1 MIRFTTGDILGADCE
16 ALVNTV
22 NCVGVMGRGVALQ
35 FKKAFPDNFKA
46 YAAACKRSEVVPGRM
61 FVFDT
66 GSLANPR
73 LIVNFPTKRHWRAKS
88 RIEDIE
94 AGLRD
99 LASVVRT
106 RGVRSMALPPL
117 GCGLGGLEWS
127 AVKPCIEAA
136 LSGLDDLHVVA
147 FEPKGAPEARAM
159 ARHRRAPGMTA
170 GRAALVELMDRY
182 RSVLLDPFITLLEVQ
197 KLMYFM
203 QVAGEPLKLKYAKA
217 GYGPYAENLRH
228 VLNDIEGHY
237 VVGYADG
244 GDSPDKPLEAV
255 PAAVAK
261 AKAFLERRPES
272 RARFDKVVEL
282 VEGFE
287 SGFGLELLAT
297 VHWVLTRETPAT
309 LDGAIARIHA
319 WSARK
324 RGFTPRQIRLAAD
337 RLAARSWTGAPS
349 LGPAPS

>member
-1 MIRFTTGDILGADCE
+1 MIRFTTGDILGTDCE

-46 YAAACKRSEVVPGRM
+46 YAAACKRREVVPGRM

-66 GSLANPR
+66 GLLANPR
-73 LIVNFPTKRHWRAKS
+73 LIVNFPTKQHWRAKS

-94 AGLRD
+94 TGLRD
-99 LASVVRT
+99 LAAVVRA
-106 RGVRSMALPPL
+106 RGVRSMVLPPL

-127 AVKPCIEAA
+127 AVKPRIEAA
-136 LSGLDDLHVVA
+136 LGSLDNLHVVA
-147 FEPKGAPEARAM
+147 FEPEGAPEARAM
-159 ARHRRAPGMTA
+159 TRHRRTPGMTA
-170 GRAALVELMDRY
+170 GRAALVGLMDRY

-217 GYGPYAENLRH
+217 QYGPYAENLRH
-228 VLNDIEGHY
+228 VLNAIEGHY

-244 GDSPDKPLEAV
+244 GDAPGKPLEAA

-261 AKAFLERRPES
+261 AKALLARRPET

-282 VEGFE
+282 VDGFE

-309 LDGAIARIHA
+309 LDDTIARIHA

-324 RGFTPRQIRLAAD
+324 RGFTPRQIRLTAD
-337 RLAARSWTGAPS
+337 RLAARSWTGAPP

>member
-1 MIRFTTGDILGADCE
+1 MIRFETGDILGTDCE

-35 FKKAFPDNFKA
+35 FKKAFPDNFAA
-46 YAAACKRSEVVPGRM
+46 YAAACKRGEVVPGRM

-66 GSLANPR
+66 GALANPR

-99 LASVVRT
+99 LAAVVHDH
-106 RGVRSMALPPL
+106 GVRSMALPPL

-127 AVKPCIEAA
+127 AVKPRIETA
-136 LSGLDDLHVVA
+136 LGGLGGLQIVA
-147 FEPKGAPEARAM
+147 FEPEEAPE
-159 ARHRRAPGMTA
+159 MTA
-170 GRAALVELMDRY
+170 GRAALVALMDRY
-182 RSVLLDPFITLLEVQ
+182 RRVLLDPFVTLLEVQ

-203 QVAGEPLKLKYAKA
+203 QVAGEPLNLEYEKA
-217 GYGPYAENLRH
+217 RYGPYAKNLRR
-228 VLNDIEGHY
+228 VLDAIEGHY
-237 VVGYADG
+237 VVGYAGG
-244 GDSPDKPLEAV
+244 GDSPGKPLEAA

-261 AKAFLERRPES
+261 AKAFLARRPES
-272 RARFDKVVEL
+272 QARFDKVVEL
-282 VEGFE
+282 VDGFE

-309 LDGAIARIHA
+309 LDDTIARIHA

-337 RLAARSWTGAPS
+337 RLAARSWTGAPP

>member
-46 YAAACKRSEVVPGRM
+46 YAAACKRREVIPGRM

-66 GSLANPR
+66 GLLANPR
-73 LIVNFPTKRHWRAKS
+73 LIVNFPTKQHWRAKS

-99 LASVVRT
+99 LAAVVRAHCL
-106 RGVRSMALPPL
+106 RSMALPPL

-127 AVKPCIEAA
+127 AVKPRIEAA
-136 LSGLDDLHVVA
+136 LGNLDNLHVVA
-147 FEPKGAPEARAM
+147 FEPEGAPEARAM
-159 ARHRRAPGMTA
+159 ARPRRAPGMTA

-203 QVAGEPLKLKYAKA
+203 QVAGEPLNLKYAKA

-228 VLNDIEGHY
+228 VLNAIEGHY

-244 GDSPDKPLEAV
+244 GDAPGKPLEAA

-261 AKAFLERRPES
+261 AKAFLARRPES
-272 RARFDKVVEL
+272 QARFDKVVEL

-309 LDGAIARIHA
+309 LDDAIARIHT

-324 RGFTPRQIRLAAD
+324 KGFTPRQIRLAAD
-337 RLAARSWTGAPS
+337 RLAARSWTGAPP
-349 LGPAPS
+349 LEPAPS